1 MKNRFKISTTI
12 LSVLACFACLPE
24 IKATPQ
30 VAPPPDGC
38 YPGFTTAE
46 GCLALQNLTTGTGN
60 TGVGWRSLF
69 LVGGGSFNTGAG
81 AGTLVLNTADS
92 NTAVGAAAMILNLSG
107 DDNTAVGVSAL
118 AFNSGGEDNT
128 AVGSFAL
135 SNNDSTKAGLA
146 SNNTAVGAEALEF
159 NTDGNPNTAVG
170 YAALNNNLI
179 AGGNTAV
186 GYDALLFN
194 DSFADGFPF
203 GWYNNA
209 VGANALTSNV
219 DGYSNNAF
227 GTHALFFNENG
238 VANTAI
244 GYYTLWNNDSD
255 ALGLA
260 NNNTAVGAVALFN
273 NVDGSENTA
282 VGNGAGQNVITG
294 FNNTY
299 VGDFVGTLAAD
310 ESDTIRIGDVS
321 NGNGAGSLEC
331 YIGGIFNNFQPVGGN
346 VVVVTLD
353 RADDHLGWDFGPSQ
367 GGSAPGQRSAPQR
380 RNAPG
385 VPMQRPAVDGKV
397 GKVEKLEATV
407 AQQQK
412 QIETLAAELREQA
425 ETFTAE
431 LKEQATEIQKVRAQ
445 LEVSKRAPQVV
456 NNPWGRACA
465 NKISRHASA
474 RGGFVL
480 RVTVL

>member
-1 MKNRFKISTTI
+1 MKTRFKIFTTI
-12 LSVLACFACLPE
+12 LSVLACFVGLPE
-24 IKATPQ
+24 IEAAPQ
-30 VAPPPDGC
+30 ITPPPDGC

-69 LVGGGSFNTGAG
+69 LVGGASFNTAVG

-107 DDNTAVGVSAL
+107 DDNTAVGINAL
-118 AFNSGGEDNT
+118 AFNSGGEDNI

-135 SNNDSTKAGLA
+135 ANNDSTKAGLA
-146 SNNTAVGAEALEF
+146 SNNVAVGAEALEF

-170 YAALNNNLI
+170 YAALNRNLT

-194 DSFADGFPF
+194 GSIADGFPL
-203 GWYNNA
+203 GWYNVA
-209 VGANALTSNV
+209 VGANALTSNI

-227 GTHALFFNENG
+227 GTHALFFNVNG

-255 ALGLA
+255 AVGLA
-260 NNNTAVGAVALFN
+260 NNNTAVGSVALFS

-282 VGNGAGQNVITG
+282 VGTGAGQNVIAG

-331 YIGGIFNNFQPVGGN
+331 YIGGIFNNFQPVGGD

-353 RADDHLGWDFGPSQ
+353 RANDHLGWDFGPTQ
-367 GGSAPGQRSAPQR
+367 GGSNPCNVAHRNVVARPACQRSAPPCPMAKLAKQR
-380 RNAPG
+380 SWKQWSLSNRN
-385 VPMQRPAVDGKV
+385 K
-397 GKVEKLEATV
+397 
-407 AQQQK
+407 
-412 QIETLAAELREQA
+412 
-425 ETFTAE
+425 
-431 LKEQATEIQKVRAQ
+431 
-445 LEVSKRAPQVV
+445 
-456 NNPWGRACA
+456 
-465 NKISRHASA
+465 
-474 RGGFVL
+474 
-480 RVTVL
+480 